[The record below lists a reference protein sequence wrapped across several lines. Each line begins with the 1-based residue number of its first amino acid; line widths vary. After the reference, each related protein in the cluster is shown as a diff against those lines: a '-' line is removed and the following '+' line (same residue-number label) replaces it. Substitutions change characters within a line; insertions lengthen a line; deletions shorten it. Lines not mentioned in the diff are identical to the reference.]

1 MNGQW
6 MDEWMDGWVD
16 GKWMGGWMGGW
27 MDGGNP
33 VNKINDAFTGLTV
46 LA

>member
-1 MNGQW
+1 
-6 MDEWMDGWVD
+6 MDG
-16 GKWMGGWMGGW
+16 WMGGWEMDGW

-33 VNKINDAFTGLTV
+33 VNKINDAFTGLIV